1 MPTKKKKPV
10 SAKATAGKKAP
21 AKKIVKKAAPKKAAP
36 KKVTK
41 KPVKKAA
48 PKKAVPKVEVKEV
61 VKEKASSP
69 KAETKKET
77 LVKKAPPRIRIRLNA
92 FDHTVLDEAAG
103 KIIDT
108 AERSG
113 AVIHGPIPLPTKI
126 KRFTVLKATF
136 KFKDS
141 RDQYEMRTHRRLI
154 DLTETTF
161 KTMDALQNLSLPSG
175 VDIEIKMMG

>member
-1 MPTKKKKPV
+1 MTPPKKKAVPKSTPKKAVAKPSV
-10 SAKATAGKKAP
+10 KKEEAKSAAVKAPEKPDAASASAKATADKKALPGKKEVLSVAD
-21 AKKIVKKAAPKKAAP
+21 KKKN
-36 KKVTK
+36 
-41 KPVKKAA
+41 
-48 PKKAVPKVEVKEV
+48 
-61 VKEKASSP
+61 
-69 KAETKKET
+69 
-77 LVKKAPPRIRIRLNA
+77 PRIRIRLFA

-113 AVIHGPIPLPTKI
+113 AVVHGPIPLPTEI
-126 KRFTVLKATF
+126 RRFTVLKATF

-154 DLTETTF
+154 DLTEATF

-175 VDIEIKMMG
+175 VDIEIKMMQ

>member
-1 MPTKKKKPV
+1 MTPTATRKKSAPKKKHTKKAAPPA
-10 SAKATAGKKAP
+10 SAKATAGKKV
-21 AKKIVKKAAPKKAAP
+21 AKKASKKAEKPETKGGKGSIDNPSPTPKAA
-36 KKVTK
+36 TESRQ
-41 KPVKKAA
+41 AI
-48 PKKAVPKVEVKEV
+48 
-61 VKEKASSP
+61 S
-69 KAETKKET
+69 
-77 LVKKAPPRIRIRLNA
+77 RIRIRLSA
-92 FDHTVLDEAAG
+92 FDHTVLDEAAM

-126 KRFTVLKATF
+126 RKFTVLKATF

-161 KTMDALQNLSLPSG
+161 KTVDALQNLSLPSG
-175 VDIEIKMMG
+175 VDIEIKMG

>member
-1 MPTKKKKPV
+1 MKKKKAPTKKASAARKAPPKKEE
-10 SAKATAGKKAP
+10 SNAKASVGKQ
-21 AKKIVKKAAPKKAAP
+21 
-36 KKVTK
+36 
-41 KPVKKAA
+41 
-48 PKKAVPKVEVKEV
+48 
-61 VKEKASSP
+61 
-69 KAETKKET
+69 AETKEGSIKR
-77 LVKKAPPRIRIRLNA
+77 VPRIRIRLNA

-126 KRFTVLKATF
+126 KKFTVLKATF

-161 KTMDALQNLSLPSG
+161 KTVDALQNLSLPSG

>member
-1 MPTKKKKPV
+1 MSPVQKKKK
-10 SAKATAGKKAP
+10 AP
-21 AKKIVKKAAPKKAAP
+21 G
-36 KKVTK
+36 
-41 KPVKKAA
+41 
-48 PKKAVPKVEVKEV
+48 KKAVPKKTALKGAGGKKAESKSGVKT
-61 VKEKASSP
+61 KEASSETTSSP
-69 KAETKKET
+69 VTTTKKI
-77 LVKKAPPRIRIRLNA
+77 PRIRIRLHA

-113 AVIHGPIPLPTKI
+113 AVVHGPIPLPTKI
-126 KRFTVLKATF
+126 KKFTVLRATF
-136 KFKDS
+136 KFKDA